1 MIIKIFNLF
10 NFRLS
15 RLVWNWI
22 DVVTQLAD
30 YLTTEFMDEQL
41 KGHRNIAGLINTLQ
55 GVLKKQPRLGEWIF
69 DNNLSKSIAV

>member
-1 MIIKIFNLF
+1 MKNINRF
-10 NFRLS
+10 
-15 RLVWNWI
+15 
-22 DVVTQLAD
+22 DVQLAD